1 METEN
6 PMASTAMRFLS
17 TVTESTGSIWPV
29 GFDRVPDAPWAT
41 ASIDEF
47 GLGYDNVGTHGW
59 YKNLEPTISQVV
71 AALTEN
77 KVLVDFSAGTGILAR
92 RLLSAISHNVGILNV
107 DASGKFLRVAVENLG
122 GDERAAFRLLS
133 YLKPERRLQLIDEVV
148 ERPMLERGADII
160 TATNAIHL
168 YYDLPETLSSWTRVL
183 NPGGLALICSANM
196 RNPGAR
202 EGDWIIDE
210 TVSKVNEIVADLV
223 LRDPAFEQYRPALE
237 DSEVVAAHTKLR
249 EKVFV
254 PVRPLEY
261 YTDTFRDTGF
271 DVLHVFD
278 STIFARVDEWCQL
291 LETYHDGVLSWVG
304 GSPKVEGT
312 APTQEALRDRLFLIR
327 YALQKLFPAQEAFPA
342 TWTYLTTRL
351 H

>member
-1 METEN
+1 MT
-6 PMASTAMRFLS
+6 STTLHTNGKAAGQA
-17 TVTESTGSIWPV
+17 ESVWPA

-41 ASIDEF
+41 APIDEF

-59 YKNLEPTISQVV
+59 YKNLEPTISQVL
-71 AALTEN
+71 AALSEN
-77 KVLVDFSAGTGILAR
+77 KVLVDFSAGTGILAK
-92 RLLSAISHNVGILNV
+92 RLLSAIRHDVGILNV

-133 YLKPERRLQLIDEVV
+133 YLKTEKRLQLIDEVV
-148 ERPMLERGADII
+148 EQPMLERGADII

-168 YYDLPETLSSWTRVL
+168 YYDLPDTLTSWTRVL

-196 RNPGAR
+196 HNPGAR
-202 EGDWIIDE
+202 RGDWIIDE
-210 TVSKVNEIVADLV
+210 TVAKVNEIVAELV
-223 LRDPAFEQYRPALE
+223 LRDPAFEKYRPALE
-237 DSEVVAAHTKLR
+237 DPSVTAAHTKLR

-261 YTDTFRDTGF
+261 YTDTFSDTGF

-278 STIFARVDEWCQL
+278 STIFARVDEWYQL

-304 GSPKVEGT
+304 GSPKVEGVE
-312 APTQEALRDRLFLIR
+312 PTPEAMCDRLFLIR
-327 YALQKLFPAQEAFPA
+327 YALEKLFPNQESFPA

-351 H
+351 R

>member
-1 METEN
+1 MT
-6 PMASTAMRFLS
+6 STSLRTVDSLS
-17 TVTESTGSIWPV
+17 DSGSSVWPA

-41 ASIDEF
+41 APVDGF
-47 GLGYDNVGTHGW
+47 GLGYDNVGNHGW
-59 YKNLEPTISQVV
+59 YKNLEPTISQVL
-71 AALTEN
+71 AALSEN
-77 KVLVDFSAGTGILAR
+77 KVLVDFSAGTGILAK
-92 RLLSAISHNVGILNV
+92 RLLATIRHDVGILNV
-107 DASGKFLRVAVENLG
+107 DASAKFLRVAVENLG

-133 YLKPERRLQLIDEVV
+133 YLKADKRLQRIDEVV
-148 ERPMLERGADII
+148 EQPMLDRGADVI

-168 YYDLPETLSSWTRVL
+168 YYDLPDTLASWTRVL
-183 NPGGLALICSANM
+183 KPGGLALICSANM

-210 TVSKVNEIVADLV
+210 TVAKVNEIVAELV
-223 LRDPAFEQYRPALE
+223 LREPAFEKYRPALE
-237 DSEVVAAHTKLR
+237 DPAVAAAHTSLR

-254 PVRPLEY
+254 PVRPLDY

-271 DVLHVFD
+271 EVLHVSD
-278 STIFARVDEWCQL
+278 ATIFARVDEWYQL

-304 GSPKVEGT
+304 GSPKVEG
-312 APTQEALRDRLFLIR
+312 AGPSAEALSDRLFLIR
-327 YALQKLFPAQEAFPA
+327 YALEKIFPSQESFPA

>member
-1 METEN
+1 MT
-6 PMASTAMRFLS
+6 STTLS
-17 TVTESTGSIWPV
+17 TNGRAVGQAESTWPA
-29 GFDRVPDAPWAT
+29 GIDRVPDAPWAT
-41 ASIDEF
+41 APIDDF

-59 YKNLEPTISQVV
+59 YKNLEPTISQVL
-71 AALTEN
+71 AALSEH
-77 KVLVDFSAGTGILAR
+77 KVLVDFSAGTGILAK
-92 RLLSAISHNVGILNV
+92 RLLAAIRHDVGILNV

-148 ERPMLERGADII
+148 EQPMLDRGADII

-168 YYDLPETLSSWTRVL
+168 YYDLPDTLASWTRVL
-183 NPGGLALICSANM
+183 NRGGLALICSANM

-202 EGDWIIDE
+202 PGDWIIDE
-210 TVSKVNEIVADLV
+210 TVAKVNEIVADLV

-237 DSEVVAAHTKLR
+237 DSAVAAAHTKLR

-261 YTDTFRDTGF
+261 YTDTFSDTGF